1 VATVLVVFLKEM
13 IDNLRDRRSIAMAMI
28 YPLIGPLILGL
39 MITFVA
45 GSLQGRGGSGGGSS
59 GPTEILA
66 MGTKNAPAAFV
77 EYLHGRN
84 AVLRPVM
91 QDPAALVRQGGA
103 PYVLVLPKQTATDG
117 TLRVKL
123 VSDASRLSSVVRIAQ
138 MLDLLHGYEHE
149 IVTKRFAALG
159 LSPGITSAVNIE
171 EENIGRALSL
181 GATFLNM
188 MPPFFIFTLFLG
200 GVYLTLDTTS
210 GERERG
216 SFEPLMINPVSRSE
230 VLVGKFCAGVVFT
243 LIALCVQMIA
253 FWCMLHLVP
262 RQSLGLMNPPGV
274 VQLSLLL
281 PICLPLA
288 LFAVASQIVIAAV
301 TRSLKEAQTYLGLL
315 PLVPAIAGMLLVF
328 APVQLHSFL
337 AAIPTF
343 GQTVLMGQVIRSEA
357 LNWAMIGVSG
367 FATLAMTLLLL
378 ALAFRLYDREQI
390 LFPH

>member
-1 VATVLVVFLKEM
+1 MPTAAVVFMKEM
-13 IDNLRDRRSIAMAMI
+13 VDNLRDRRSIAMAMI
-28 YPLIGPLILGL
+28 YPLIGPLILGM

-45 GSLQGRGGSGGGSS
+45 GSLSAGGGRA
-59 GPTEILA
+59 GPLEIPTV
-66 MGTKNAPAAFV
+66 GVENAPALAHYLSEHNAFLKPLD
-77 EYLHGRN
+77 EE
-84 AVLRPVM
+84 
-91 QDPAALVRQGGA
+91 PAELVRRGGA
-103 PYVLVLPKQTATDG
+103 PFVLVLPERQAKPDSV
-117 TLRVKL
+117 LEVRL
-123 VSDASRLSSVVRIAQ
+123 VSDASRLSSVVPIAQ
-138 MLDLLHGYEHE
+138 MMDLLHGYEHE
-149 IVTKRFAALG
+149 IATQRLRALG
-159 LSPGITSAVNIE
+159 VPPEITSPLHIE
-171 EENIGRALSL
+171 EENVGRAISL

-230 VLVGKFCAGVVFT
+230 VLIGKFGAGVVFT
-243 LIALCVQMIA
+243 LIALSVQMLA
-253 FWCMLHLVP
+253 FWTMLHLVP
-262 RQSLGLMNPPGV
+262 RESLGLMTPPGV
-274 VQLSLLL
+274 FRLSLLL

-328 APVQLHSFL
+328 APVNLHSVL

-343 GQTVLMGQVIRSEA
+343 GQTVLMGQVIRSETMS
-357 LNWAMIGVSG
+357 WAMIGISG
-367 FATLAMTLLLL
+367 LATLAVTLLLL
-378 ALAFRLYDREQI
+378 AVAFRLYEREQI

>member
-1 VATVLVVFLKEM
+1 MPTVAVVFMKEM

-39 MITFVA
+39 MISFVA
-45 GSLQGRGGSGGGSS
+45 GSLSAGGGRA
-59 GPTEILA
+59 GPMVIPA
-66 MGTKNAPAAFV
+66 VGVANAPALA
-77 EYLHGRN
+77 EYLAAHG
-84 AVLRPVM
+84 AVLRPLDE
-91 QDPAALVRQGGA
+91 DPAELVRRGEA
-103 PYVLVLPKQTATDG
+103 PFVLVLPAPQAGPDG
-117 TLRVKL
+117 VLEVRL
-123 VSDASRLSSVVRIAQ
+123 VSDVSRLSSVVPIAQ
-138 MLDLLHGYEHE
+138 MMDLLHGFEHE
-149 IVTKRFAALG
+149 IASRRLEALG
-159 LSPGITSAVNIE
+159 VSPDVTSPLHIE
-171 EENIGRALSL
+171 EDNVGRAISL

-230 VLVGKFCAGVVFT
+230 VLVGKFGAGVVFT
-243 LIALCVQMIA
+243 LIALSVQMLA
-253 FWCMLHLVP
+253 FWGMLHVVP
-262 RQSLGLMNPPGV
+262 RESLGLMTPPGV
-274 VQLSLLL
+274 FRLSLLL

-328 APVQLHSFL
+328 APVHLHSVL

-343 GQTVLMGQVIRSEA
+343 GQTVLMGQVIRSESM
-357 LNWAMIGVSG
+357 NWAMIAISG
-367 FATLAMTLLLL
+367 FATLAVTLLLL
-378 ALAFRLYDREQI
+378 AIAFRLYEREQI

>member
-1 VATVLVVFLKEM
+1 MATVIVVFLKEL

-45 GSLQGRGGSGGGSS
+45 GTLKVNEGRSVV
-59 GPTEILA
+59 ILA
-66 MGTKNAPAAFV
+66 TGAANAPALGR
-77 EYLHGRN
+77 YLAAHG
-84 AVLRPVM
+84 AVLRPAP
-91 QDPAALVRQGGA
+91 DDAEDAVRKGRA
-103 PYVLVLPKQTATDG
+103 PFVLVLPRPQIGPDAPLDV
-117 TLRVKL
+117 TLL
-123 VSDASRLSSVVRIAQ
+123 ADASRLSSVVPIAQ
-138 MLDLLHGYEHE
+138 VMDLLHGYEHE
-149 IVTKRFAALG
+149 VTAARLERLG
-159 LSPGITSAVNIE
+159 VAPDLLSPLRIQQQNV
-171 EENIGRALSL
+171 GRAISL

-230 VLVGKFCAGVVFT
+230 VLIGKFGAAVVFT
-243 LIALCVQMIA
+243 LLALAVQLFA
-253 FWCMLHLVP
+253 FWAMTRLVP
-262 RQSLGLMNPPGV
+262 RESLGLMTPPDV
-274 VQLSLLL
+274 ARLSLLL
-281 PICLPLA
+281 PVCLPLV
-288 LFAVASQIVIAAV
+288 LFAVAAQLVIAAV

-328 APVQLHSFL
+328 APVELHSML

-343 GQTVLMGQVIRSEA
+343 GQTVLMGQVIRNETLS
-357 LNWAMIGVSG
+357 WAMVAVSAS
-367 FATLAMTLLLL
+367 ATLAVTLALL
-378 ALAFRLYDREQI
+378 AIAFRLYEREEI

>member
-1 VATVLVVFLKEM
+1 MPTVAVVFMKEM

-28 YPLIGPLILGL
+28 YPLIGPLILGM

-45 GSLQGRGGSGGGSS
+45 SSLSAGGGRA
-59 GPTEILA
+59 GPMEIEA
-66 MGTKNAPAAFV
+66 IGADNAPALAQ
-77 EYLHGRN
+77 YLSAHGAKLN
-84 AVLRPVM
+84 PLGE
-91 QDPAALVRQGGA
+91 DPAEFVRSGRA
-103 PYVLVLPKQTATDG
+103 PFVLVLPPPPAQKEGAAG
-117 TLRVKL
+117 VLEVRL
-123 VSDASRLSSVVRIAQ
+123 ISDASRLSSVVPIAQ
-138 MLDLLHGYEHE
+138 MMDLLHGYEHE
-149 IVTKRFAALG
+149 IATRRLEALG
-159 LSPGITSAVNIE
+159 ISPDITSPLHIE
-171 EENIGRALSL
+171 EENVGRAISL

-230 VLVGKFCAGVVFT
+230 VLVGKFGAGVVFT
-243 LIALCVQMIA
+243 LIALSVQMLA
-253 FWCMLHLVP
+253 FWTMLHLVP
-262 RQSLGLMNPPGV
+262 RASLGLMTPPGV
-274 VQLSLLL
+274 FRLSLLL

-328 APVQLHSFL
+328 APVHLHSLL

-357 LNWAMIGVSG
+357 MSWAMVGISG
-367 FATLAMTLLLL
+367 LATLAVTLLLL
-378 ALAFRLYDREQI
+378 AIAFRLYEREQI

>member
-1 VATVLVVFLKEM
+1 MPTIVVVFMKEM

-28 YPLIGPLILGL
+28 YPLIGPLILGM

-45 GSLQGRGGSGGGSS
+45 GSLSAGGGRV
-59 GPTEILA
+59 GPMEIPTVGA
-66 MGTKNAPAAFV
+66 ENAPALAA
-77 EYLHGRN
+77 YLSAHD
-84 AVLRPVM
+84 AVLRPLDA
-91 QDPAALVRQGGA
+91 DPAEFVRSGA
-103 PYVLVLPKQTATDG
+103 APFVLVLPKPQGRPDSV
-117 TLRVKL
+117 LEVRL
-123 VSDASRLSSVVRIAQ
+123 VSDASRLSSVVPIAK
-138 MLDLLHGYEHE
+138 MTDLLHGYEHE
-149 IVTKRFAALG
+149 IASRRLAALG
-159 LSPGITSAVNIE
+159 VSPDITSPLHIE
-171 EENIGRALSL
+171 EENVGRAISL

-230 VLVGKFCAGVVFT
+230 VLAGKFGAGVVFT
-243 LIALCVQMIA
+243 LIALSVQMFA
-253 FWCMLHLVP
+253 FWTMLHVVP
-262 RQSLGLMNPPGV
+262 RESLGLMTPPGV
-274 VQLSLLL
+274 LRLSLLL

-288 LFAVASQIVIAAV
+288 LFAVASQLVIAAV

-328 APVQLHSFL
+328 APVHLHSVL

-357 LNWAMIGVSG
+357 MSWAMIGISG
-367 FATLAMTLLLL
+367 LATLAVTLILL
-378 ALAFRLYDREQI
+378 AIAFRLYEREQI